1 MKVKLYTELYVQLP
15 DSMKSDLVKTLKT
28 VDKYLR
34 DNLFVDNKYVT
45 DSTVNMEEILI
56 VDYEMLQETDEE
68 EDLLE
73 V

>member
-15 DSMKSDLVKTLKT
+15 DSMKSNLPKTLKT
-28 VDKYLR
+28 LDKYLR
-34 DNLFVDNKYVT
+34 DNLFVDSKYVT
-45 DSTVNMEEILI
+45 DSTVNMEEVLI
-56 VDYEMLQETDEE
+56 VDYQMLEETDQE

>member
-1 MKVKLYTELYVQLP
+1 MKIKFYTELYVQMP
-15 DSMKSDLVKTLKT
+15 DAMKSDLVKTLKT

-45 DSTVNMEEILI
+45 DSTVNMEELLI

-73 V
+73 I

>member
-1 MKVKLYTELYVQLP
+1 MKIKFYTELYVQMP
-15 DSMKSDLVKTLKT
+15 DEMKSDLVKTLKT

-45 DSTVNMEEILI
+45 DSTVNMEELLI

-73 V
+73 I